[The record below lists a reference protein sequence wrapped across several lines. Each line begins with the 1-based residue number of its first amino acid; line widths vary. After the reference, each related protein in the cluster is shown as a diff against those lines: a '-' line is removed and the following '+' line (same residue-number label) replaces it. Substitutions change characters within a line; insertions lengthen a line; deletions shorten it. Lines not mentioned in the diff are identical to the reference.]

1 MISKAKLK
9 ELAVYKQQKRCDDES
24 VFVVEGVKMCDEI
37 LSANLPVKVLC
48 ATNLW
53 FSKHNF
59 SPDNDTFFEVD
70 AASLERLS
78 GLKTPNEVWMLLDRS
93 AVSRCE
99 CGTSYDRSTISEKP
113 RCDSVET
120 PLILALDHL
129 QDPGNLGTIIRT
141 ADWFGIRH
149 IVCSPGTVSCFNP
162 KVVQSTMGG
171 LLRTTIDY
179 CDLPQYLT
187 HCGMPVFG
195 ALLDGES
202 IWSEQPFRLPQE
214 GAVLVIGNESRG
226 ITPEVQQCVTHRV
239 TIPNLGGTAESLN
252 ASVACAILCAE
263 LCKSNISNVN
273 EVSKP

>member
-9 ELAVYKQQKRCDDES
+9 ELAVYKQQKRCDEES
-24 VFVVEGVKMCDEI
+24 VFVAEGVKICDEI
-37 LSANLPVKVLC
+37 LAANLPIKVLC

-70 AASLERLS
+70 AAALERLS
-78 GLKTPNEVWMLLDRS
+78 GMKTPNEVWMLLDRN
-93 AVSRCE
+93 AISRCE
-99 CGTSYDRSTISEKP
+99 RDISNSKDSSRHSSQFSILNSQLKLTI
-113 RCDSVET
+113 
-120 PLILALDHL
+120 ALDHL

-149 IVCSPGTVSCFNP
+149 IICSEGCVSCFNP

-171 LLRTTIDY
+171 LLRTKIEY
-179 CDLPQYLT
+179 CDLPQYLAR
-187 HCGMPVFG
+187 CGKPVFG
-195 ALLDGES
+195 AVLNGEN
-202 IWSEQPFRLPQE
+202 IWKQPLGMPEE

-226 ITPEVQQCVTHRV
+226 ITPEVQACVTHRIS
-239 TIPNLGGTAESLN
+239 IPNLGGTAESLN

-263 LCKSNISNVN
+263 LVK
-273 EVSKP
+273 KRLKA

>member
-37 LSANLPVKVLC
+37 LSANLPIKVLC

-59 SPDNDTFFEVD
+59 APNNDTFFEVD
-70 AASLERLS
+70 SEALERLS
-78 GLKTPNEVWMLLDRS
+78 GMKTPNEVWMLLDRS
-93 AVSRCE
+93 AVS
-99 CGTSYDRSTISEKP
+99 EKL
-113 RCDSVET
+113 RHSSAEA

-149 IVCSPGTVSCFNP
+149 IVCSHGSVSCFNP

-171 LLRTTIDY
+171 LLRTTIEY
-179 CDLPQYLT
+179 CDLPQYLAR
-187 HCGMPVFG
+187 CGKPVFG
-195 ALLDGES
+195 ALLDGEN
-202 IWSEQPFRLPQE
+202 IWGGKPLSLPEE

-226 ITPEVQQCVTHRV
+226 ITPEVQQYVTHRV

-263 LCKSNISNVN
+263 LCKTSISNVN
-273 EVSKP
+273 EGLEP

>member
-9 ELAVYKQQKRCDDES
+9 ELAVYKQQKRCDEES
-24 VFVVEGVKMCDEI
+24 VFVAEGVKICDEI
-37 LSANLPVKVLC
+37 LAANLPFKVLC

-70 AASLERLS
+70 EAALERLS
-78 GLKTPNEVWMLLDRS
+78 GLKTPNEVWMLLPRDAIQLAPALIIR
-93 AVSRCE
+93 
-99 CGTSYDRSTISEKP
+99 GDTPQLTI
-113 RCDSVET
+113 
-120 PLILALDHL
+120 ALDHL

-149 IVCSPGTVSCFNP
+149 IVCSEGCVSCFNP

-171 LLRTTIDY
+171 LLRTKIEY
-179 CDLPQYLT
+179 CDLPQYLAR
-187 HCGMPVFG
+187 CGKPVFG

-202 IWSEQPFRLPQE
+202 IWGGQPLSLPEE

-226 ITPEVQQCVTHRV
+226 ITPEVQACVTHRIS
-239 TIPNLGGTAESLN
+239 IPNLGGTAESLN

-263 LCKSNISNVN
+263 FVKNA
-273 EVSKP
+273 